1 MKHQQLQPLRSS
13 SNNTCG
19 SLGLYMRLL
28 RLSPSTEEKMMR
40 AQRVTVV
47 LASAVALLA
56 AACGKTAALPYKT
69 EPVTR
74 GSVNESVSATGDVS
88 ALITVSV
95 GSQVAGIVDKLY
107 VDFNTP
113 VKKGQLLASLD
124 PRLFQAALQ
133 KADASAASAR
143 AGVAKAQA
151 ALTDSQRLVVRDQ
164 ELFQNGLIA
173 RSELDTSLSTRDGNA
188 ASLAGAKAAVL
199 QANADRAQAAANLEF
214 TRITSPIDGVVVS
227 RSVDAGQTVAAALQ
241 APTLFVIANDLTK
254 MQILANVD
262 QADVGKVHQ
271 GENAKFTVDAYP
283 GEVFQGRISQ
293 VRQAAT
299 TTNNVVTYAA
309 VIQAD
314 NPDRK
319 LRQGMT
325 AAVTIVAAN
334 HDDVLRVP
342 NAALRVHIGGAGFAG
357 DGRRPQAGAYGDAP
371 APASIPLVAEARA
384 ATGNRP
390 RRDPR
395 AAIVYKLVNGNP
407 QAVNVTLGLSDG
419 QRTEVNGDLAEND
432 QVIVSGGNASS
443 NANTAQR
450 PQRGARGP
458 F

>member
-1 MKHQQLQPLRSS
+1 
-13 SNNTCG
+13 
-19 SLGLYMRLL
+19 
-28 RLSPSTEEKMMR
+28 MR
-40 AQRVTVV
+40 ATVAV
-47 LASAVALLA
+47 CASLALA
-56 AACGKTAALPYKT
+56 GLACGKKVAAPYKT

-88 ALITVSV
+88 ALVTVSV
-95 GSQVAGIVDKLY
+95 GSQVSGIVDKLY
-107 VDFNTP
+107 VDFNSP
-113 VKKGQLLASLD
+113 VKKGQLLATLD
-124 PRLFQAALQ
+124 PRLFQAAAQ
-133 KADASAASAR
+133 KTDASVASAR
-143 AGVAKAQA
+143 AGVQKAQA
-151 ALTDSQRLVVRDQ
+151 ALADSQRLVSRDQ
-164 ELFQNGLIA
+164 ELFKGGLIA
-173 RSELDTSLSTRDGNA
+173 RSELDTAIATYDGNA

-199 QANADRAQAAANLEF
+199 QANADRAQAAANLAF
-214 TRITSPIDGVVVS
+214 TKITSPIDGVVVS

-262 QADVGKVHQ
+262 QADVGKVHE
-271 GENAKFTVDAYP
+271 GEDAKFTVDAYP
-283 GEVFQGRISQ
+283 GEVFKGHISQ

-342 NAALRVHIGGAGFAG
+342 NAALRVHI
-357 DGRRPQAGAYGDAP
+357 DIP

-395 AAIVYKLVNGNP
+395 AAIVYKLVNGNA

-419 QRTEVNGDLAEND
+419 QRTEVSGDLAEND

-443 NANTAQR
+443 TTGNANAAQR

>member
-95 GSQVAGIVDKLY
+95 GSQVSGIVDKLY
-107 VDFNTP
+107 VDFNSP
-113 VKKGQLLASLD
+113 VKKGQLLATLD
-124 PRLFQAALQ
+124 ARLFQAALQ
-133 KADASAASAR
+133 KTDASVAAAR
-143 AGVAKAQA
+143 AGVEKAQA
-151 ALTDSQRLVVRDQ
+151 ALADSQRLVSRDQ
-164 ELFQNGLIA
+164 ELFKGGLIA
-173 RSELDTSLSTRDGNA
+173 RSELDTAVATNDGNA
-188 ASLAGAKAAVL
+188 ASLSGAKAAVL
-199 QANADRAQAAANLEF
+199 QANADRAQAAANFAF
-214 TRITSPIDGVVVS
+214 TKITSPIDGVVVS

-262 QADVGKVHQ
+262 QADVGKVHE
-271 GENAKFTVDAYP
+271 GEDAKFTVDAYP
-283 GEVFQGRISQ
+283 GEVFKGRISQ

-342 NAALRVHIGGAGFAG
+342 NAALRVHI
-357 DGRRPQAGAYGDAP
+357 DAP
-371 APASIPLVAEARA
+371 PPASIPLVADARA
-384 ATGNRP
+384 ATGTRP

-395 AAIVYKLVNGNP
+395 GAIVYKLVNGKP
-407 QAVNVTLGLSDG
+407 QGVNVTLGLSDG
-419 QRTEVNGDLAEND
+419 QRTEVSGDLAEND

-443 NANTAQR
+443 NSNAAQR
-450 PQRGARGP
+450 PQRGPRGP

>member
-1 MKHQQLQPLRSS
+1 
-13 SNNTCG
+13 
-19 SLGLYMRLL
+19 
-28 RLSPSTEEKMMR
+28 MR
-40 AQRVTVV
+40 ATVAV
-47 LASAVALLA
+47 CASLALA
-56 AACGKTAALPYKT
+56 GLACGKKVAAPYKT

-88 ALITVSV
+88 ALVTVSV
-95 GSQVAGIVDKLY
+95 GSQVSGIVDKLY
-107 VDFNTP
+107 VDFNSP
-113 VKKGQLLASLD
+113 VKKGQLLATLD
-124 PRLFQAALQ
+124 ARLFQAALQ
-133 KADASAASAR
+133 KTDASVASAR
-143 AGVAKAQA
+143 AGVQKAQA
-151 ALTDSQRLVVRDQ
+151 ALADSQRLVSRDQ
-164 ELFQNGLIA
+164 ELFKGGLIA
-173 RSELDTSLSTRDGNA
+173 RSELDTAIATYDGNA

-199 QANADRAQAAANLEF
+199 QANADRAQAAANLAF
-214 TRITSPIDGVVVS
+214 TKITSPIDGVVVS

-262 QADVGKVHQ
+262 QADVGKVHE
-271 GENAKFTVDAYP
+271 GEDAKFTVDAYP
-283 GEVFQGRISQ
+283 GEVFKGHISQ

-342 NAALRVHIGGAGFAG
+342 NAALRVHI
-357 DGRRPQAGAYGDAP
+357 DIP

-419 QRTEVNGDLAEND
+419 QRTEVSGDLAEND
-432 QVIVSGGNASS
+432 QAIVSGGNASS
-443 NANTAQR
+443 TSGNANAAQR

>member
-47 LASAVALLA
+47 VCTSLALAVL
-56 AACGKTAALPYKT
+56 ACGKKAEAPYKT

-74 GSVNESVSATGDVS
+74 GAVNESVSATGDVS
-88 ALITVSV
+88 ALVTVSV
-95 GSQVAGIVDKLY
+95 GSQVSGIVDKLY
-107 VDFNTP
+107 VDFNSP
-113 VKKGQLLASLD
+113 VKKGQLLATLD

-133 KADASAASAR
+133 KADATAASAR

-151 ALTDSQRLVVRDQ
+151 ALSDSQRLVARDR
-164 ELFQNGLIA
+164 ELAQGGLIA
-173 RSELDTSLSTRDGNA
+173 TSELDTATAARDGNA
-188 ASLAGAKAAVL
+188 ASLEAAKAAVL
-199 QANADRAQAAANLEF
+199 QASADRAQAAANLAF
-214 TRITSPIDGVVVS
+214 TRIASPIDGVVVS

-254 MQILANVD
+254 MQVLANVD
-262 QADVGKVHQ
+262 QADVGKVRE
-271 GENAKFTVDAYP
+271 GEDAKFTVDAYP
-283 GEVFQGRISQ
+283 GEVFKGRISQ
-293 VRQAAT
+293 VRQAPT
-299 TTNNVVTYAA
+299 TTNNVVIYAA

-334 HDDVLRVP
+334 HEDVLRVA
-342 NAALRVHIGGAGFAG
+342 NAALRVHI
-357 DGRRPQAGAYGDAP
+357 DAP
-371 APASIPLVAEARA
+371 APVTVPLVADARA
-384 ATGNRP
+384 ATGSRP

-407 QAVNVTLGLSDG
+407 QAVNVTVGLSDG
-419 QRTEVNGDLAEND
+419 QRTEVTGDLAEND

-443 NANTAQR
+443 NSNAAQR
-450 PQRGARGP
+450 PQRGPRGP

>member
-1 MKHQQLQPLRSS
+1 
-13 SNNTCG
+13 
-19 SLGLYMRLL
+19 
-28 RLSPSTEEKMMR
+28 MR
-40 AQRVTVV
+40 ATVAV
-47 LASAVALLA
+47 CASLALA
-56 AACGKTAALPYKT
+56 GLACGKKVAAPYKT

-88 ALITVSV
+88 ALVTVSV
-95 GSQVAGIVDKLY
+95 GSQVSGIVDKLY
-107 VDFNTP
+107 VDFNSP
-113 VKKGQLLASLD
+113 VKKGQLLATLD

-133 KADASAASAR
+133 KTDASVASAR
-143 AGVAKAQA
+143 AGVQKAQA
-151 ALTDSQRLVVRDQ
+151 ALADSQRLVSRDQ
-164 ELFQNGLIA
+164 ELFKGGLIA
-173 RSELDTSLSTRDGNA
+173 RSELDTAMATNDGNT
-188 ASLAGAKAAVL
+188 ASLAAAKAGVL
-199 QANADRAQAAANLEF
+199 QANADRAQAAANFAF
-214 TRITSPIDGVVVS
+214 TKIASPIDGVVVS

-262 QADVGKVHQ
+262 QADVGKVHE
-271 GENAKFTVDAYP
+271 GEDAKFTVDAYP
-283 GEVFQGRISQ
+283 GEVFKGHISQ

-334 HDDVLRVP
+334 HEDVLRVP

-371 APASIPLVAEARA
+371 APASIPLVADARA

-395 AAIVYKLVNGNP
+395 AAIVYKLVNGKP

-419 QRTEVNGDLAEND
+419 QRTEVTGDLAEND

-443 NANTAQR
+443 NANAAQR
-450 PQRGARGP
+450 PQRGPRGP

>member
-1 MKHQQLQPLRSS
+1 
-13 SNNTCG
+13 
-19 SLGLYMRLL
+19 
-28 RLSPSTEEKMMR
+28 MR
-40 AQRVTVV
+40 ATVAV
-47 LASAVALLA
+47 CASLALA
-56 AACGKTAALPYKT
+56 GLACGKKVAAPYKT

-88 ALITVSV
+88 ALVTVSV
-95 GSQVAGIVDKLY
+95 GSQVSGIVDKLY
-107 VDFNTP
+107 VDFNSP
-113 VKKGQLLASLD
+113 VKKGQLLATLD
-124 PRLFQAALQ
+124 ARLFEAALQ
-133 KADASAASAR
+133 KTDASVASAR
-143 AGVAKAQA
+143 AGVQKAQA
-151 ALTDSQRLVVRDQ
+151 ALADSQRLVSRDQ
-164 ELFQNGLIA
+164 ELFKGGLIA
-173 RSELDTSLSTRDGNA
+173 RSELDTAMATNDGNA

-199 QANADRAQAAANLEF
+199 QANADRAQAAANLAF
-214 TRITSPIDGVVVS
+214 TKITSPIDGVVVS

-262 QADVGKVHQ
+262 QADVGKVHE
-271 GENAKFTVDAYP
+271 GEDAKFTVDAYP
-283 GEVFQGRISQ
+283 GEVFKGHISQ

-342 NAALRVHIGGAGFAG
+342 NAALRVHI
-357 DGRRPQAGAYGDAP
+357 DIP

-395 AAIVYKLVNGNP
+395 AAIVYKLVNGNA

-419 QRTEVNGDLAEND
+419 QRTEVSGDLAEND

-443 NANTAQR
+443 TTGNANAAQR

>member
-1 MKHQQLQPLRSS
+1 
-13 SNNTCG
+13 
-19 SLGLYMRLL
+19 
-28 RLSPSTEEKMMR
+28 MR
-40 AQRVTVV
+40 ATVAV
-47 LASAVALLA
+47 CASLALA
-56 AACGKTAALPYKT
+56 GLACGKKVAAPYKT

-88 ALITVSV
+88 ALVTVSV
-95 GSQVAGIVDKLY
+95 GSQVSGIVDKLY
-107 VDFNTP
+107 VDFNSP
-113 VKKGQLLASLD
+113 VKKGQLLATLD
-124 PRLFQAALQ
+124 ARLFQAALQ
-133 KADASAASAR
+133 KTDASVASAR
-143 AGVAKAQA
+143 AGVQKAQA
-151 ALTDSQRLVVRDQ
+151 ALADSQRLVSRDQ
-164 ELFQNGLIA
+164 ELFKGGLIA
-173 RSELDTSLSTRDGNA
+173 RSELDTAMATNDGNA

-199 QANADRAQAAANLEF
+199 QANADRAQAAANLAF
-214 TRITSPIDGVVVS
+214 TKITSPIDGVVVS

-262 QADVGKVHQ
+262 QADVGKVHE
-271 GENAKFTVDAYP
+271 GEDAKFTVDAYP
-283 GEVFQGRISQ
+283 GEVFKGHISQ

-342 NAALRVHIGGAGFAG
+342 NAALRVHI
-357 DGRRPQAGAYGDAP
+357 DIP
-371 APASIPLVAEARA
+371 APASIPLVADARA

-395 AAIVYKLVNGNP
+395 AAIVYKLVNGNA

-419 QRTEVNGDLAEND
+419 QRTEVSGDLAEND

-443 NANTAQR
+443 NANAAQR
-450 PQRGARGP
+450 PQRGPRGP